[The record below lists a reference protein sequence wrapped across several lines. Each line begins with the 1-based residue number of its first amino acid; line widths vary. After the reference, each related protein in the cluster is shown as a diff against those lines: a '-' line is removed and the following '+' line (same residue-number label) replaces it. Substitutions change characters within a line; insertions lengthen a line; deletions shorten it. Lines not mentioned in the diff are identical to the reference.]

1 MKFHNRV
8 SKGLRTLL
16 SEDLQRYIKEVQ
28 MTNAEYR
35 ELCEWVQVGNSPY
48 DNGWY
53 IATDAGTP
61 MDYIS
66 AKRFV
71 ESGGCVIAGYDT
83 TNDEPIVLV
92 QDDTESATDE
102 DVPF

>member
-1 MKFHNRV
+1 
-8 SKGLRTLL
+8 
-16 SEDLQRYIKEVQ
+16 
-28 MTNAEYR
+28 
-35 ELCEWVQVGNSPY
+35 
-48 DNGWY
+48 
-53 IATDAGTP
+53 

-83 TNDEPIVLV
+83 TNDEPIFLI